1 LVPDEVEA
9 EMVCGMLRAN
19 GIVCGYRH
27 AYDAGQ
33 MLGATGHAVSQ
44 GPIQVVEEHQLADAQ
59 QLLPPDD

>member
-1 LVPDEVEA
+1 ML
-9 EMVCGMLRAN
+9 CGMLRAN

-44 GPIQVVEEHQLADAQ
+44 GPIQVLVEERQLADAE
-59 QLLPPDD
+59 QLLPSDD